1 MKTIENRSGS
11 DQLKNIMR
19 HKEMINWVKAQ
30 AEIAIIFFIDLI
42 SILGIFLLSRGIRTD
57 ILPLIYTGFPVD
69 QPFENPMYIGLVCLI
84 WIFFLY
90 YEGLYTKR
98 FSYWDEIGALWKVSF
113 FSTIGIF
120 TIASAGKIGD
130 EISRTVVVLMGVI
143 ALVLLPL
150 MRMTF
155 KKALRRAGLLQRRVL
170 ILGAGE
176 TGRLMLKALR
186 REPNYGYKIIGF
198 VDDDPEKCGKTIEG
212 IKIHR
217 GVDKALHYI
226 NRCNIEDV
234 FIAMPGAGKERHQ
247 TLINRLQQKV
257 KNILF
262 VPDIFGIAVVG
273 TNLQHFFHEEAFAFE
288 MKNNLL
294 RPFNIFLKKSF
305 DIVISLLLLPLLF
318 FPMIVLFVLIQ
329 LDSKG
334 PAIFFQERVG
344 KKGRKFR
351 CFKFRTM
358 YADAEERLETVL
370 ENDPERKHEWT
381 SFWKL
386 KDDPRIT
393 RIGKFLRKTSLDE
406 LPQILN
412 VLKGE
417 MSLIGPR
424 PVTEEEILN
433 YYKEAADICYRV
445 LPGITGLW
453 QVSGRNN
460 TSYDYRIALD
470 SWYVR
475 NWNLWLDI
483 IILLKTV
490 RIVLKREG
498 AY

>member
-1 MKTIENRSGS
+1 MVHR
-11 DQLKNIMR
+11 
-19 HKEMINWVKAQ
+19 EMINWVKTQ
-30 AEIAIIFFIDLI
+30 AEILIIFSIDLI
-42 SILGIFLLSRGIRTD
+42 SVLGIFLLSRVIRTD
-57 ILPLIYTGFPVD
+57 ILPLIYTGFPVA
-69 QPFENPMYIGLVCLI
+69 QPFENPVYIALVCLI
-84 WIFFLY
+84 WVFFLY

-98 FSYWDEIGALWKVSF
+98 FSYWDEIRALWKVSF

-120 TIASAGKIGD
+120 TIASAGKISD
-130 EISRTVVVLMGVI
+130 EISRTVVILMGVI
-143 ALVLLPL
+143 AILLFPL
-150 MRMTF
+150 ARMTF
-155 KKALRRAGLLQRRVL
+155 KKALRRVGLLQRRVL
-170 ILGAGE
+170 IIGAGK
-176 TGRLMLKALR
+176 TGRLMLKALM

-198 VDDDPEKCGKTIEG
+198 VDDDPEKCGKSIEG

-226 NRCNIEDV
+226 NRCNVEDV
-234 FIAMPGAGKERHQ
+234 FIAMPGAGKERLQ
-247 TLINRLQQKV
+247 GVINNLQHKV

-273 TNLQHFFHEEAFAFE
+273 TNLMHFFYEEAFAFE
-288 MKNNLL
+288 MKNNLF
-294 RPFNIFLKKSF
+294 RPFNIFLKKCF
-305 DIVISLLLLPLLF
+305 DMVSSALLLPLLF
-318 FPMIVLFVLIQ
+318 LPMIVLFVLIH

-334 PAIFFQERVG
+334 PALFFQERIG
-344 KKGRKFR
+344 KNGRKFR
-351 CFKFRTM
+351 CYKFRTM
-358 YADAEERLETVL
+358 FADAEERLKVVL
-370 ENDPERKHEWT
+370 ENDPAKKEEWT
-381 SFWKL
+381 TLWKL

-417 MSLIGPR
+417 MSFVGPR
-424 PVTEEEILN
+424 PVTEDEIKK
-433 YYKEAADICYRV
+433 YYRDAADICYSV

-483 IILLKTV
+483 VILLKTV
-490 RIVLKREG
+490 RIVIKQEG